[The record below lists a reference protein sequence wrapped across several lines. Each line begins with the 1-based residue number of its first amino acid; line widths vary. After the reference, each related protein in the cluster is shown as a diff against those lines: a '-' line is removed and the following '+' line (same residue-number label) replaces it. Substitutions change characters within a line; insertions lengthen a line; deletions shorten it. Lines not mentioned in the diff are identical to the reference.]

1 MTYFVQH
8 LLFSAFTVSIGLYF
22 YVAANAMPDSA
33 RMFPQMMAVL
43 IFLFSGLMVFNA
55 WRVPEDGVKVK
66 INVLRVTVFA
76 AGVAVYIA
84 STEALGYFISTPLFM
99 VAGYLY
105 LRAASL
111 LKAALIALS
120 FSVFV
125 YLLFVR
131 FLNLP
136 VPMGL
141 LESVLGA

>member
-8 LLFSAFTVSIGLYF
+8 LLFSVFAVSLGLYF
-22 YVAANAMPDSA
+22 YIAGGSMPDSA
-33 RMFPQMMAVL
+33 RLFPQLMSVL
-43 IFLFSGLMVFNA
+43 IFLFSGLMAFNA
-55 WRVPEDGVKVK
+55 WLAPEDGVKVK
-66 INVLRVTVFA
+66 INIFRVAIFA
-76 AGVAVYIA
+76 AGIALYIA
-84 STEALGYFISTPLFM
+84 STETLGYFISTPLFM

-105 LRAASL
+105 LRAAGFF
-111 LKAALIALS
+111 KALAIALC
-120 FSVFV
+120 FSTFV